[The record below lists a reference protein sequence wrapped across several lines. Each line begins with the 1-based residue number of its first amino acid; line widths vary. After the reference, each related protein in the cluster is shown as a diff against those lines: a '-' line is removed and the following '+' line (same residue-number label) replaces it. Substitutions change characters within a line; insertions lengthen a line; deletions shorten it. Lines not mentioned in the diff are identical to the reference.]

1 MCGDSIDLIDGK
13 PTGSIRISVG
23 YMTRKEDI
31 DAVISMIRTTYLNS
45 PNSEI
50 ITGNRII
57 RKPIFKAR
65 KSRITLKEICVFPV
79 KSCGAFKVQSHWPIT
94 QRGLK
99 YDREWM
105 IVTSNGVC
113 MTQKNNSRLCL
124 IKPYINVTK
133 GELELNFP
141 YESSISVPLVA
152 NENERNILTSLCQSK
167 VCGDRIQGID
177 CGDDVAGWLSS
188 VLCTPDV
195 RLIQQSSCDTRS
207 LSSKLQKGIN
217 AVPF

>member
-1 MCGDSIDLIDGK
+1 
-13 PTGSIRISVG
+13 
-23 YMTRKEDI
+23 MTRIEDI
-31 DAVISMIRTTYLNS
+31 DAVISMIRNTYVS
-45 PNSEI
+45 AQNSEI
-50 ITGNRII
+50 LTVNRIT
-57 RKPIFKAR
+57 RKPIFKMAR

-113 MTQKNNSRLCL
+113 MTQKTNTRLCL
-124 IKPYINVTK
+124 IEPTINETE
-133 GELELNFP
+133 GELELKFP
-141 YESSISVPLVA
+141 SETSISVPLVA

-177 CGDDVAGWLSS
+177 CGDDVADWLSS

-207 LSSKLQKGIN
+207 LSSKLQKGIKAAYHSSSTQLTKSHSN
-217 AVPF
+217 I

>member
-1 MCGDSIDLIDGK
+1 MCGDSIDLIDGN
-13 PTGSIRISVG
+13 PTGSVRISVG

-45 PNSEI
+45 EI
-50 ITGNRII
+50 LTGKRIPK
-57 RKPIFKAR
+57 KPFLKISR

-105 IVTSNGVC
+105 IVTFNGVC
-113 MTQKNNSRLCL
+113 MTQKNNTRLCL
-124 IKPYINVTK
+124 IKPYINEAK

-141 YESSISVPLVA
+141 YETSISVPLVP
-152 NENERNILTSLCQSK
+152 NENERNTLTSLCQSK

-177 CGDDVAGWLSS
+177 CGDDVAGWLST
-188 VLCTPDV
+188 VLCIPDV
-195 RLIQQSSCDTRS
+195 RLIRQSSCDTRS
-207 LSSKLQKGIN
+207 LSRKLQKGII
-217 AVPF
+217 AAPV